1 MAEPSMV
8 GGPRSG
14 QWIAH
19 LLLLLGV
26 LVVAF
31 PIYYVFVA
39 STHPLQA
46 ILRPPLPLLPG
57 PDGPAN
63 YAEALTGGVR
73 QIGGVGVDR
82 ILLNTTVMAL
92 AIAVGKIVISIASAY
107 AIVFFRFPLRMVFFW
122 MIFITLMLPVEV
134 RMLPTYKV
142 MVDLNLIDTYAGLI
156 LPLIASATATLL
168 FRQFFMTIPNELL
181 EAARVD
187 GAGPWRFFKDI
198 LLPLSA
204 TNIAALF
211 VILFI
216 YGWTQYLWP
225 LLVTNSNEMNTI
237 VIALRRMIS
246 FADADTPWHLV
257 MVTCVLAIAAADP
270 RRRPDAALVR
280 EGPRGDREV
289 MATVSLADVRKSYGP
304 TEVIHGVSI
313 DVADGEFIVIVGPS
327 GCGKST
333 LLRMVAGLEAITSG
347 TIAIAGRVVNGLEP
361 RARDIAMVF
370 QNYAL
375 YPHMSVFDNMAYGL
389 RIAGIRGADLK
400 ARVEATAAMLELTPY
415 LGRRPREL
423 SGGQRQRVA
432 MGRALVRGPAAF
444 LLDEPLSNLD
454 AKLRVQMRLQIKA
467 LQREVAT
474 TALYV
479 THDQVEAM
487 TLADRLIV
495 MNAGVAEQIDTP
507 LAVYERPATVFVAGF
522 IGSPAMNIVKGT
534 VRSGMATLPTGTPVA
549 PAPGAEGT
557 PLLVGIRPEHL
568 APCPPDAPG
577 TIPVDIEAAEL
588 LGADAYGHGHLPGDA
603 DPFVV
608 RFPGSAPPRPGDRL
622 TARADPAFVHLFDP
636 ATGRRLE
643 PSP

>member
-63 YAEALTGGVR
+63 YAEALQGGVR

-92 AIAVGKIVISIASAY
+92 AIAIGKIVISIASAY

-122 MIFITLMLPVEV
+122 LIFITLMLPVEV

-257 MVTCVLAIAAADP
+257 MVTCVLAILP
-270 RRRPDAALVR
+270 PILV
-280 EGPRGDREV
+280 
-289 MATVSLADVRKSYGP
+289 
-304 TEVIHGVSI
+304 
-313 DVADGEFIVIVGPS
+313 
-327 GCGKST
+327 
-333 LLRMVAGLEAITSG
+333 
-347 TIAIAGRVVNGLEP
+347 VVL
-361 RARDIAMVF
+361 M
-370 QNYAL
+370 
-375 YPHMSVFDNMAYGL
+375 
-389 RIAGIRGADLK
+389 
-400 ARVEATAAMLELTPY
+400 
-415 LGRRPREL
+415 
-423 SGGQRQRVA
+423 QRW
-432 MGRALVRGPAAF
+432 F
-444 LLDEPLSNLD
+444 
-454 AKLRVQMRLQIKA
+454 
-467 LQREVAT
+467 
-474 TALYV
+474 
-479 THDQVEAM
+479 
-487 TLADRLIV
+487 
-495 MNAGVAEQIDTP
+495 
-507 LAVYERPATVFVAGF
+507 
-522 IGSPAMNIVKGT
+522 VKG
-534 VRSGMATLPTGTPVA
+534 
-549 PAPGAEGT
+549 
-557 PLLVGIRPEHL
+557 LVE
-568 APCPPDAPG
+568 
-577 TIPVDIEAAEL
+577 TEK
-588 LGADAYGHGHLPGDA
+588 
-603 DPFVV
+603 
-608 RFPGSAPPRPGDRL
+608 
-622 TARADPAFVHLFDP
+622 
-636 ATGRRLE
+636 
-643 PSP
+643 